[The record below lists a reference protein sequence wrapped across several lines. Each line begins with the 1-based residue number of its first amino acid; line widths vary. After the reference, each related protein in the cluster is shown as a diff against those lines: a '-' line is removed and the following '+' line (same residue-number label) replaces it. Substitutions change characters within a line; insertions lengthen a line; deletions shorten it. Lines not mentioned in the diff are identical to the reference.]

1 MTRDVYQIETFAPL
15 LGGGAAIVDLPKS
28 KEHPFTPK
36 FSATY
41 EFSENQMIYA
51 AAAKGFR
58 EGGPNPP
65 LLLVQSCL
73 DSLAQFGLDGAPE
86 TFDSDNL
93 WSYELGSKFLTA
105 NRRLR
110 FQGDVYQINWKD
122 IQQSIP
128 VGQTCGSSPVA
139 NYGEARA
146 RGVEVEISWRP
157 LDKFTIDLASAYTK
171 AEITKD
177 LPALNVESGTPLS
190 GVPKWTANLATQY
203 DFTYGNGWGGYAR
216 AEMQHVSN
224 ANRYLDTGGVQALRR
239 GSYDVVSVRVGVT
252 TGKLDFDVFATNL
265 FDERVIIGEA
275 FGSFSPGI
283 DGLGAARTTI
293 RPRTSASARR

>member
-15 LGGGAAIVDLPKS
+15 LGGGAAIVDLPRS
-28 KEHPFTPK
+28 KENPFTPK

-41 EFSENQMIYA
+41 EFSENHMIYA

-58 EGGPNPP
+58 EGGPNPG
-65 LLLVQSCL
+65 LLAGASCL
-73 DSLAQFGLDGAPE
+73 DSLAQFGLDGAAE

-110 FQGDVYQINWKD
+110 FQGDIYQIDWKD

-146 RGVEVEISWRP
+146 RGVEAEISWRP
-157 LDKFTIDLASAYTK
+157 
-171 AEITKD
+171 
-177 LPALNVESGTPLS
+177 
-190 GVPKWTANLATQY
+190 
-203 DFTYGNGWGGYAR
+203 
-216 AEMQHVSN
+216 
-224 ANRYLDTGGVQALRR
+224 
-239 GSYDVVSVRVGVT
+239 
-252 TGKLDFDVFATNL
+252 
-265 FDERVIIGEA
+265 
-275 FGSFSPGI
+275 
-283 DGLGAARTTI
+283 
-293 RPRTSASARR
+293 